1 MYRDRDILSMLIM
14 YVLSARPTISHSKLY
29 SHTSAYFWSFNY
41 NYLTITIT
49 TWHSIYCQIEMLEAK
64 INASTLN
71 GPLEHKLCLLMLI
84 VTIQWPDLKF
94 HKW

>member
-1 MYRDRDILSMLIM
+1 MYYQPDLH
-14 YVLSARPTISHSKLY
+14 VLY
-29 SHTSAYFWSFNY
+29 HTANY
-41 NYLTITIT
+41 IVTRLLTSDLLTITIT
-49 TWHSIYCQIEMLEAK
+49 TWHSIYCQIETLEAK